1 MNAIYITLKPLAA
14 RLGISHRSLEK
25 IIVKEFKKG
34 NKAPRYQLPHVKSYL
49 YIFDEFLPWF
59 KSILRSVEEIKIIRK
74 LKPVDLFK
82 QQKQTDFINNVFK
95 PVLKPG
101 RYLTGHKA
109 DSKIIKGYVR

>member
-1 MNAIYITLKPLAA
+1 MNSIYITLKPLAA

-59 KSILRSVEEIKIIRK
+59 KSILRSVEEIKIIK
-74 LKPVDLFK
+74 TKKNTKPVDLFRHQKHPIIYPTLNK
-82 QQKQTDFINNVFK
+82 QYA
-95 PVLKPG
+95 
-101 RYLTGHKA
+101 R
-109 DSKIIKGYVR
+109 